1 MVFFRL
7 GKIEKT
13 GGGPTS
19 QDPPGGA
26 SPLSP
31 SASSSAI
38 AQDKAEKP
46 KVKNNLKMDD
56 REPLGAPTGVHGGGP
71 GGGGGGASSSNRGT
85 GLSVNDFISKTKN
98 QQRQGLKPS
107 GPELIA
113 YARYLGIDP
122 VADHDLLWIAVEA
135 LEAPLPSDWTEHF
148 DSNDRVFY
156 YNAQMRVS
164 SWTHPLEHIYRE
176 TYKTIVNL
184 RNANI
189 SAQERNERMSSLQ
202 AEVKQM
208 EHDVHK
214 EIAQWTEHTDEQGNR
229 FYFNREERQSTWTDP
244 RPAKCQVLY
253 LKMKMIRLL
262 VSGSGAAFSSTGLG
276 GDKGD
281 LMRFGDRPSDHH
293 MEDHGSKKPKVGS
306 HKPNEGGTTT
316 TWSHNLAG
324 GLGVGPGGGT
334 GGPGSAAGAFS
345 EDEGMTDHQQSLMDG
360 ETPENSDSDSE
371 DRKRKKKKK
380 KKHKKH
386 EKRDKDKHRD
396 KGGSEA
402 EGPAVGGPGVAPPPR
417 PGTQNL
423 RNSSSEPSVGN
434 VGGVGGKSMHS
445 NVEEVRGNMGM
456 QASALGL
463 GSLEQEGLNSVGRA
477 KVKAGIR
484 LEPLASGDVM
494 LGAGGLAPK
503 GGQGSASVPSL

>member
-7 GKIEKT
+7 GKIDRSDRA
-13 GGGPTS
+13 S
-19 QDPPGGA
+19 QDGTGQGGA

-31 SASSSAI
+31 SAASSAI
-38 AQDKAEKP
+38 AQEKTEKP
-46 KVKNNLKMDD
+46 KGKSGFKEERDPLLAGD
-56 REPLGAPTGVHGGGP
+56 RFPSAAAGGGTDRASGSTRA
-71 GGGGGGASSSNRGT
+71 GG

-122 VADHDLLWIAVEA
+122 VVDHDLLWIAVEA

-176 TYKTIVNL
+176 TYKYIVNL

-189 SAQERNERMSSLQ
+189 SAQERNERIASLQ

-208 EHDVHK
+208 EHEVHK
-214 EIAQWTEHTDEQGNR
+214 EIAQWTEHTDESGNR

-253 LKMKMIRLL
+253 LKMKMLRLL
-262 VSGSGAAFSSTGLG
+262 SSGSGSAFSNTGFG
-276 GDKGD
+276 ADKGVSD
-281 LMRFGDRPSDHH
+281 LMRFGDRSSDHH
-293 MEDHGSKKPKVGS
+293 IEDHGGKKPKVGS
-306 HKPNEGGTTT
+306 HKANEGGTTT

-324 GLGVGPGGGT
+324 GLGVGPGGGIG

-345 EDEGMTDHQQSLMDG
+345 EDEGMKSDHQQSLMDG
-360 ETPENSDSDSE
+360 DTPENSDSDSE
-371 DRKRKKKKK
+371 ERRKRKKKKK
-380 KKHKKH
+380 HKHKKR
-386 EKRDKDKHRD
+386 EKDSYKEKHR
-396 KGGSEA
+396 GNEA
-402 EGPAVGGPGVAPPPR
+402 EGPVAGQGVAPPPR
-417 PGTQNL
+417 PGTQNM
-423 RNSSSEPSVGN
+423 RTSSSEPSVGN
-434 VGGVGGKSMHS
+434 IGGGGTKAMHT
-445 NVEEVRGNMGM
+445 NVEE
-456 QASALGL
+456 GL
-463 GSLEQEGLNSVGRA
+463 QTAGRT
-477 KVKAGIR
+477 KIKAGIR
-484 LEPLASGDVM
+484 LEPLASGDP
-494 LGAGGLAPK
+494 GLVTGK
-503 GGQGSASVPSL
+503 GGPGTTSVPSL